1 MYSQHDVVELVSM
14 LVGAPTIEEQAD
26 ILHYLVLCYGPR
38 YKILAAQV
46 RVIHILRNQLYLFFV
61 WGLESENGN
70 VYLQNRLP
78 CSVLW
83 PQIRGFTKFGIKVH
97 IVKAKEPTETY
108 I

>member
-46 RVIHILRNQLYLFFV
+46 RVIHILHYQLFF
-61 WGLESENGN
+61 LTFPADFSIPIIFSNLN
-70 VYLQNRLP
+70 YNCSNFLDQRNLQE
-78 CSVLW
+78 
-83 PQIRGFTKFGIKVH
+83 Q
-97 IVKAKEPTETY
+97 VKIAFCYQKLF
-108 I
+108 

>member
-46 RVIHILRNQLYLFFV
+46 RVIHILRELDML
-61 WGLESENGN
+61 S
-70 VYLQNRLP
+70 
-78 CSVLW
+78 
-83 PQIRGFTKFGIKVH
+83 IRQVGFST
-97 IVKAKEPTETY
+97 
-108 I
+108 

>member
-46 RVIHILRNQLYLFFV
+46 RVIHILRDQLVFCLFVF
-61 WGLESENGN
+61 WGGAVGPGLHSRRSKQTFCTTSFC
-70 VYLQNRLP
+70 VMAP
-78 CSVLW
+78 D
-83 PQIRGFTKFGIKVH
+83 TKFLLHRLG
-97 IVKAKEPTETY
+97 
-108 I
+108 